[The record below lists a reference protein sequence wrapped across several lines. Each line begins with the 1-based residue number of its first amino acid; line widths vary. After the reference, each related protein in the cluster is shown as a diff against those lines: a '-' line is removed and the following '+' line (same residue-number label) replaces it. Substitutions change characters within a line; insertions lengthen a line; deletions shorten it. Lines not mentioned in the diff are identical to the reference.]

1 MGQYRIPTA
10 AEAAQAREAGAQR
23 ATGPLAV
30 AAHFDPTTG
39 RIVIELDRQ
48 CSIAFDPA
56 VCHHLSAASR
66 YELQEIEILGAGTAI
81 NFPRIDVSLALGDL
95 VADLVGA
102 LK

>member
-10 AEAAQAREAGAQR
+10 VEAAQAREAGAQR

-30 AAHFDPTTG
+30 AAHLDPTTG

-48 CSIAFDPA
+48 CSIAFGPA
-56 VCHHLSAASR
+56 VCHHLSRASR
-66 YELQEIEILGAGTAI
+66 HDLQEIEILGAGTAL
-81 NFPRIDVSLALGDL
+81 NFPRIDVSLSLGIL
-95 VADLVGA
+95 VADLLGV

>member
-56 VCHHLSAASR
+56 ACHHLSAASR

-81 NFPRIDVSLALGDL
+81 NFPRIDVSLSLGNL
-95 VADLVGA
+95 VADLLGV